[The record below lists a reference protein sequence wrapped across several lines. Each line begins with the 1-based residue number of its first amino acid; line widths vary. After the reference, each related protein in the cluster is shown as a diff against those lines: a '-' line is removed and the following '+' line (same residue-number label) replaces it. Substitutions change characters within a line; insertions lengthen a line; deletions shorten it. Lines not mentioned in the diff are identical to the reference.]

1 MTLFSAKDHMRVPEP
16 RRKGGKFLRAVLW
29 LSLLLLIAAGG
40 AFYGKLQYE
49 AEGPLAAEQPFTVER
64 GMNARAVAK
73 KLEEQ
78 GIIRSADIFTVA
90 AYVTRDFRRIKAGE
104 YLAPQGASM
113 AMLMDIIVE
122 GK

>member
-1 MTLFSAKDHMRVPEP
+1 MFSAKDHMRVPEP

-49 AEGPLAAEQPFTVER
+49 AEGPLAADQPFTVER

-78 GIIRSADIFTVA
+78 GIIRSAEVRLPLSEISKESAQKLTQVLA
-90 AYVTRDFRRIKAGE
+90 ALDR
-104 YLAPQGASM
+104 
-113 AMLMDIIVE
+113 
-122 GK
+122 